1 MKDSF
6 GGAFMIKLMLIFI
19 VIYITFM
26 CVAINYAKVF
36 RVKNNIINILEQNQ
50 FDISSSSERTII
62 TDNIDEYLLNVPYSI
77 GDASKSSVKSD
88 CGGLE
93 FGSSNGERML
103 TKRGV
108 CIQKNSA
115 SGSSNVY
122 YKVTAYIAIDFPFF
136 GLSFTFPIS
145 GETKTI
151 SY

>member
-6 GGAFMIKLMLIFI
+6 GGAFMIKLMLVFI

-26 CVAINYAKVF
+26 GVAINYAKVF
-36 RVKNNIINILEQNQ
+36 RVKNNVINILEQYQ
-50 FDISSSSERTII
+50 FNIGDDNERSTISGV
-62 TDNIDEYLLNVPYSI
+62 IDEYLMNVPYNV
-77 GDASKSSVKSD
+77 GEASKRSVKSD

-93 FGSSNGERML
+93 LGSSNKEKML
-103 TKRGV
+103 TSRGV
-108 CIQKNSA
+108 CIQKSSVS
-115 SGSSNVY
+115 SGNVY